1 MHAGSVIKWHLS
13 IAHTYTLYTV
23 SLFAGAGVQH
33 EQVPGWQMQWQNIL
47 GMVSIPKQLID
58 TYLRFRQLLGNDVR
72 RSHEAWE
79 ELQTINVHP
88 LLKVAGLAFGVI
100 STPETSSYM
109 EQQWGQLRKHM
120 DRDSPDAKMA
130 RAMMDYALAWA
141 YHLEDLEKALKI
153 VKAFYEEMENGD
165 SSNFFLAP
173 CYTVTI
179 GRWIYDANNHCLS
192 YQVIE
197 EVKEYAYKTLRQ
209 LKTLKDEWAIIDTF
223 GMNLNAMVLLLRVK
237 EYYTDNSLS
246 VENLERDIEDL
257 IRELQRFLSHPKIT
271 TYDKAGFYSV
281 RKGIFKNVNNE
292 EFCRCAKKS
301 AELFR
306 KNGRIRRALEEAQLS
321 DDKELVQELLE
332 ETQDIPSGESDPH
345 EEPEP
350 ATVKGEC
357 RVAVCLSMLVPT
369 TNMRRGDA
377 DMLHHSLP
385 TLTTTNVS
393 LVCLYLCIQHIL
405 DHHDGTVARECGY
418 LHSVHVCAFVYV
430 RVCVCVSTVN
440 WQVCVVC
447 VCVYLL

>member
-1 MHAGSVIKWHLS
+1 MAS
-13 IAHTYTLYTV
+13 
-23 SLFAGAGVQH
+23 
-33 EQVPGWQMQWQNIL
+33 N
-47 GMVSIPKQLID
+47 PKQLID

-72 RSHEAWE
+72 SSHEAWVQ
-79 ELQTINVHP
+79 LKASNAHP
-88 LLKVAGLAFGVI
+88 LLKVVGLAFGVI

-109 EQQWGQLRKHM
+109 EQLWDQLREHM
-120 DRDSPDAKMA
+120 DPDSPDAIIA

-141 YHLEDLEKALKI
+141 CHREDLEKALNI

-179 GRWIYDANNHCLS
+179 GRWTYNANCHRLS
-192 YQVIE
+192 DKVIE
-197 EVKEYAYKTLRQ
+197 DVKGYAYKTLRQ
-209 LKTLKDEWAIIDTF
+209 IRSLKDEWAIIDTF
-223 GMNLNAMVLLLRVK
+223 GVKLNATELLLRVK
-237 EYYTDNSLS
+237 KYYTDNSLS

-257 IRELQRFLSHPKIT
+257 LGELERTLSHPKIT
-271 TYDKAGFYSV
+271 TYDKAGFCSV
-281 RKGIFKNVNNE
+281 SKLIFENVNKK
-292 EFCRCAKKS
+292 EFCRRAKEAAK
-301 AELFR
+301 LFR
-306 KNGRIRRALEEAQLS
+306 QNGRIQRAVEEARLS
-321 DDKELVQELLE
+321 GDTELVQEPSNE
-332 ETQDIPSGESDPH
+332 AQDIPEPAGAESDPH

-385 TLTTTNVS
+385 TLTTANVS

-418 LHSVHVCAFVYV
+418 LHSVHVCLHVYCTWSNILCDIHFNAIRPGCFVINCLFV
-430 RVCVCVSTVN
+430 AG
-440 WQVCVVC
+440 
-447 VCVYLL
+447 LLW